1 TLEVYSFKDSY
12 EKFTELRAPVI
23 DIRSDS
29 KITHRRFVSK
39 YHLSLK
45 PLAHNHNKMRGF
57 FKVESKLVYL
67 LSGSEN
73 YVVSEGMSDI
83 EGIY

>member
-1 TLEVYSFKDSY
+1 
-12 EKFTELRAPVI
+12 
-23 DIRSDS
+23 
-29 KITHRRFVSK
+29 VSK